1 PAPRPKADNR
11 QYTIKRGDTLWDLA
25 QKYYGNPYQW
35 TKIAQANKN
44 LDPKRLQV
52 GKKLIIPFDTG
63 GYTGDWV
70 TNEGRLALLHKKE
83 LVLNESQ
90 TRDILDVAKIVDK
103 ISGFIPR
110 ISASKPNLG
119 SSSITNTGDN
129 YNLET
134 LVLEIPDFKGDE
146 KDARRVFDNMAKSL
160 KKLGK

>member
-1 PAPRPKADNR
+1 MLPSSESMERFVSTANESPDPRK
-11 QYTIKRGDTLWDLA
+11 
-25 QKYYGNPYQW
+25 
-35 TKIAQANKN
+35 
-44 LDPKRLQV
+44 LQI
-52 GKKLIIPFDTG
+52 GRKMIIPFDTG
-63 GYTGDWV
+63 VYTGDWMGE
-70 TNEGRLALLHKKE
+70 EGRVALLHKKE

-90 TRDILDVAKIVDK
+90 TRDILNVAKIVDK

-119 SSSITNTGDN
+119 SSSITSSGDN

>member
-1 PAPRPKADNR
+1 MEVATPIEHKD
-11 QYTIKRGDTLWDLA
+11 
-25 QKYYGNPYQW
+25 
-35 TKIAQANKN
+35 
-44 LDPKRLQV
+44 
-52 GKKLIIPFDTG
+52 
-63 GYTGDWV
+63 TGDWMGD
-70 TNEGRLALLHKKE
+70 EGRVALLHKKE

-90 TRDILDVAKIVDK
+90 TRDILNVAKIVDR

-119 SSSITNTGDN
+119 SGSITNTGDS

>member
-1 PAPRPKADNR
+1 MEVATPIEHKD
-11 QYTIKRGDTLWDLA
+11 
-25 QKYYGNPYQW
+25 
-35 TKIAQANKN
+35 
-44 LDPKRLQV
+44 
-52 GKKLIIPFDTG
+52 
-63 GYTGDWV
+63 TGDWIG
-70 TNEGRLALLHKKE
+70 NEGRVALLHKKE

-119 SSSITNTGDN
+119 SSSITNTGDT

-134 LVLEIPDFKGDE
+134 LVLEIPDFKGNE
-146 KDARRVFDNMAKSL
+146 KDARRIFDNMAKSL